1 MENKT
6 ILIENV
12 PEKTYKAIKK
22 LAHERDMTNKKDKY
36 IRSIVLEALENY
48 EPLKKKMVNE

>member
-48 EPLKKKMVNE
+48 EPLKKKMDD